1 MIATVLRDY
10 RTQYTDPV
18 RFARGETVTLG
29 ARDTEWPQFVWATDE
44 GGRSGWVHERY
55 LDNADAAS
63 ATAVRDYTAQELNA
77 NAGER
82 VHLIEEAGG
91 WYWVENECGAQG
103 WLPARD
109 LSMEQE
115 RGDA

>member
-1 MIATVLRDY
+1 MMARLLRDY
-10 RTQYTDPV
+10 RRTYADPV
-18 RFARGETVTLG
+18 RFASGERVTLG
-29 ARDTEWPQFVWATDE
+29 ARDGEWPQFIWATDA

-55 LDNADAAS
+55 LDTTTGTTAS
-63 ATAVRDYTAQELNA
+63 AVRDYSALELDA

-82 VHLIEEAGG
+82 VRLIEEAGG

>member
-18 RFARGETVTLG
+18 RFARGEIVTLG
-29 ARDTEWPQFVWATDE
+29 ARDTEWPQFVWATDA
-44 GGRSGWVHERY
+44 GGRSGWVHERW
-55 LDNADAAS
+55 LDTADATS
-63 ATAVRDYTAQELNA
+63 ATAVRDYTAQELDA
-77 NAGER
+77 VGGER

-91 WYWVENECGAQG
+91 WYWVENESGAQG

-109 LSMEQE
+109 LSMERE